1 MIHFTSIN
9 ELLPKIKQCQVHKG
23 SDMQAAKVLNIKCK
37 DLKDVLAIGGHV
49 KR

>member
-9 ELLPKIKQCQVHKG
+9 ELLPRIKQSQVHKR
-23 SDMQAAKVLNIKCK
+23 SDMQAAKVLNIECE
-37 DLKDVLAIGGHV
+37 DLKYLPAIGGHI